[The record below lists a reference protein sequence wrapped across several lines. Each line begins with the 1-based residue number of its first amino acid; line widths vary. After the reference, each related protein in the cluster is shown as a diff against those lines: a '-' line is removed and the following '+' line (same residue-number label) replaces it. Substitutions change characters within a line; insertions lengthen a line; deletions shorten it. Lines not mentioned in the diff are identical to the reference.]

1 VKKGLKQ
8 ELIMFIALGKCTL
21 NGSGGKSWH
30 NLKISIKKLVVG
42 VPRNKMLT
50 LSKNPFEFYLVT
62 FFNLDCIDCNTTIF
76 GTQYDYGKSIWLKYD
91 LTFGTRKTTKYK
103 KK

>member
-1 VKKGLKQ
+1 VYFKWIRWEKLAQFKN
-8 ELIMFIALGKCTL
+8 FY
-21 NGSGGKSWH
+21 
-30 NLKISIKKLVVG
+30 KKLVVG
-42 VPRNKMLT
+42 VPRNKILT

-76 GTQYDYGKSIWLKYD
+76 GTQYDYGKFIWLKYD